1 MKPEDVKELIA
12 KASSKQARLHETL
25 FFFFFFCLN
34 GLLTSA
40 TGETGDL

>member
-12 KASSKQARLHETL
+12 KASSKQPRLHETP
-25 FFFFFFCLN
+25 FFCLN